1 MLLLLLLLI
10 IIYFY
15 KYLFLPLND
24 LCDIAE
30 TNKTCACVITK
41 VINFEFV
48 FFFNIISTI
57 L

>member
-1 MLLLLLLLI
+1 MLLLLLI
-10 IIYFY
+10 VIYFY

-30 TNKTCACVITK
+30 SNKIYACVITK
-41 VINFEFV
+41 VMNFEFV
-48 FFFNIISTI
+48 FFFNIILTI